1 MDVFNVKE
9 NKYRVANR
17 QSRTLPRNSR
27 VDSDGKMAKR
37 VSPIRR
43 HFVKRDNAVECSI
56 CLQTFVQAPGGNTS
70 NLAKHLRVHHPREW
84 LFLTEYSSGSGRG
97 IGTMSM
103 ASH

>member
-1 MDVFNVKE
+1 MFFL
-9 NKYRVANR
+9 
-17 QSRTLPRNSR
+17 SRSKSAFTHITRNSH

-37 VSPIRR
+37 VTRLSGGISS
-43 HFVKRDNAVECSI
+43 NATTLSECSI
-56 CLQTFVQAPGGNTS
+56 CLQTCVQAPGGNTS

-97 IGTMSM
+97 IGTM

>member
-17 QSRTLPRNSR
+17 HSRTLALGLPRNSR

-56 CLQTFVQAPGGNTS
+56 
-70 NLAKHLRVHHPREW
+70 NL
-84 LFLTEYSSGSGRG
+84 LTNICPGSGWKHFKFSKAFAG
-97 IGTMSM
+97 
-103 ASH
+103 ASSTRMVVFD

>member
-17 QSRTLPRNSR
+17 HSRTLPRRPNSR

-97 IGTMSM
+97 IGTM

>member
-17 QSRTLPRNSR
+17 HSRTLPRNSR

-70 NLAKHLRVHHPREW
+70 NLAN
-84 LFLTEYSSGSGRG
+84 SSTTSG
-97 IGTMSM
+97 GTTGTY
-103 ASH
+103 AGVGHGYECA